1 MKTMFKYGDLV
12 KRIHQTNYA
21 LGVVTKVTD
30 IGLPKFAKSQV
41 LEVKWLSENLKDLD
55 QSYYNTSL
63 ELIAS
68 VSNEEKISDKV

>member
-1 MKTMFKYGDLV
+1 MRTMFKYGDLV
-12 KRIHQTNYA
+12 KHIQETEYA

-41 LEVKWLSENLKDLD
+41 LKVKWLSGKYVDLD

-63 ELIAS
+63 HLVAS
-68 VSNEEKISDKV
+68 GKTNERI

>member
-1 MKTMFKYGDLV
+1 MRTMFKYGDLV
-12 KRIHQTNYA
+12 KHIDDAPGA

-41 LEVKWLSENLKDLD
+41 LKVKWLSGNWVDWD

-63 ELIAS
+63 QLVAGKER
-68 VSNEEKISDKV
+68 

>member
-1 MKTMFKYGDLV
+1 MRTMFKYGDLI
-12 KRIHQTNYA
+12 KHIQETEYA

-41 LEVKWLSENLKDLD
+41 LKVKWLSGNYVDLD

-63 ELIAS
+63 ELIERGKT
-68 VSNEEKISDKV
+68 NERI

>member
-1 MKTMFKYGDLV
+1 MFKYGDLI
-12 KRIHQTNYA
+12 KHIQETEYYA

-41 LEVKWLSENLKDLD
+41 LEVKWLSGNWAD

-63 ELIAS
+63 EL
-68 VSNEEKISDKV
+68 VVRGKNDERL

>member
-1 MKTMFKYGDLV
+1 MRTMFKYGDLV
-12 KRIHQTNYA
+12 KHIQETEYYA

-41 LEVKWLSENLKDLD
+41 LEVKWLSGNYVDLD

-63 ELIAS
+63 ELI
-68 VSNEEKISDKV
+68 VRGKNDERI

>member
-1 MKTMFKYGDLV
+1 MRTMFKYGDLI
-12 KRIHQTNYA
+12 KHIQETEYA

-41 LEVKWLSENLKDLD
+41 LKVKWLSGKYVDLD

-63 ELIAS
+63 ELIERGKT
-68 VSNEEKISDKV
+68 NERI

>member
-1 MKTMFKYGDLV
+1 MRTMFKCGDLI
-12 KRIHQTNYA
+12 KYIQPSGLG

-41 LEVKWLSENLKDLD
+41 LKVKWLSHNYADLD

-68 VSNEEKISDKV
+68 GKTNERI

>member
-1 MKTMFKYGDLV
+1 MRTMFKCGDLI
-12 KRIHQTNYA
+12 KYIQPSGLG

-41 LEVKWLSENLKDLD
+41 LQVKWLSGNYVNFD

-63 ELIAS
+63 ELVAS
-68 VSNEEKISDKV
+68 GKTDERI